1 MPSNILLVIPWAFD
15 KTGGVNVVVQNI
27 ASNLNNRTPRKVS
40 ILENNWS
47 LRRGALK
54 KEKGCELISYPLRE
68 RLSPKSFL
76 ELFKLPVI
84 LFDLLMLA
92 LIILKRGIG
101 VVNFHYASSY
111 VSYFLILRK
120 YGFVKQLVLSLHGT
134 DLKFIEGLSKKQR
147 RELFAYVDNICLC
160 SQFLKSEFLKLCPE
174 YESLSI
180 VIENGIDPNF
190 LVVPRRQEPKPSH
203 YILGVG
209 SFAPVKGFDILIE
222 AYSKLALEKS
232 TQIDLVLIGKST
244 SYLNE
249 LKARCVDLGIS
260 SRVHFLEDLPH
271 SKVADYYQNAEL
283 YVSSSR
289 FESFGLTFLEAGLF
303 SLPVIATRTGGALEV
318 LENNESSILVAIDSY
333 DEILNAMKLLLKD
346 RKLMK
351 SLGENLN
358 KKISERFSWH
368 KASLNYDQLY
378 RR

>member
-1 MPSNILLVIPWAFD
+1 MSSNILLVIPWTFE

-27 ASNLNNRTPRKVS
+27 ATNLNKWTLRKVFV
-40 ILENNWS
+40 LENNW
-47 LRRGALK
+47 ALK
-54 KEKGCELISYPLRE
+54 RGTLKTQKGCELISYPLRN

-76 ELFKLPVI
+76 EFFKLPVI
-84 LFDLLMLA
+84 FFDLFMLT
-92 LIILKRGIG
+92 LILLKRGIR

-111 VSYFLILRK
+111 VSYFLIMRK

-134 DLKFIEGLSKKQR
+134 DLKFIEGLSKKQKS
-147 RELFAYVDNICLC
+147 EFFACIDNICFC

-174 YESLSI
+174 YERLSI

-190 LVVPRRQEPKPSH
+190 LAEPKRQVPKPSQ

-222 AYSKLALEKS
+222 AYSKLVKDNS
-232 TQIDLVLIGKST
+232 IQIDLVLIGKT
-244 SYLNE
+244 TPYLNE
-249 LKARCVDLGIS
+249 LKSMCVDLGIS

-271 SKVADYYQNAEL
+271 SRLADYYQKAEL

-289 FESFGLTFLEAGLF
+289 FESFGRTFLEAGL
-303 SLPVIATRTGGALEV
+303 LEVPVIATRTGGALEI
-318 LENNESSILVAIDSY
+318 LEKNKSSIVVAIDSHE
-333 DEILNAMKLLLKD
+333 EILNAMKVLVKD

-351 SLGENLN
+351 TLGENLN
-358 KKISERFSWH
+358 KKIAENFSWQ